1 MLYIAFTLLILWL
14 WHYTLLRQDMAV
26 NQNERLSHIT
36 LKNKLKQTNKVS
48 IAVLQTATD
57 NFEYITYLLP
67 ILCRILHVCY
77 RYYVVFYMPVTNI
90 VPYFTCLLPI
100 LYQACYRYLYLILH
114 VSLIIA
120 YPLSGMCYPRV
131 SIFYIRLFWKKQ
143 RLSADPLYEWFE
155 DSKGVISR
163 RKSKD
168 RQYCDQTKTDHYHLQ
183 NTTLKIKDLATRTA
197 QQIEGSLCLY
207 ISVI

>member
-1 MLYIAFTLLILWL
+1 MLYIAFTLLILSL

-57 NFEYITYLLP
+57 NLEYITYLLP

-77 RYYVVFYMPVTNI
+77 QYCAVFYMPVTNI

-100 LYQACYRYLYLILH
+100 VCRILH
-114 VSLIIA
+114 A
-120 YPLSGMCYPRV
+120 CC
-131 SIFYIRLFWKKQ
+131 
-143 RLSADPLYEWFE
+143 
-155 DSKGVISR
+155 
-163 RKSKD
+163 
-168 RQYCDQTKTDHYHLQ
+168 QYC
-183 NTTLKIKDLATRTA
+183 TRHAIDIYT
-197 QQIEGSLCLY
+197 
-207 ISVI
+207 

>member
-1 MLYIAFTLLILWL
+1 MSYFTC
-14 WHYTLLRQDMAV
+14 
-26 NQNERLSHIT
+26 
-36 LKNKLKQTNKVS
+36 
-48 IAVLQTATD
+48 
-57 NFEYITYLLP
+57 LLP
-67 ILCRILHVCY
+67 ILCRILHA
-77 RYYVVFYMPVTNI
+77 VTNI

-100 LYQACYRYLYLILH
+100 LCRILHACYQYCALFYMPVTNSVPYFTCLMPILYQSCYRYLYLILH

-168 RQYCDQTKTDHYHLQ
+168 RQYCDQTKTDHCHLQ
-183 NTTLKIKDLATRTA
+183 NTTLKIKDCATRTA

>member
-57 NFEYITYLLP
+57 NLKYITYLLP

-131 SIFYIRLFWKKQ
+131 SIFYIRLF
-143 RLSADPLYEWFE
+143 
-155 DSKGVISR
+155 
-163 RKSKD
+163 
-168 RQYCDQTKTDHYHLQ
+168 
-183 NTTLKIKDLATRTA
+183 
-197 QQIEGSLCLY
+197 
-207 ISVI
+207 